1 MIVTWPYMTIRLI
14 VTWLSYNLSLGDRA
28 DTVLG
33 AGGPEASHAGGHC
46 EGDEGQ
52 KESQT
57 QPAHRG
63 GGAEPTNKF
72 MIVYL
77 GGGQVMETVESTLG
91 SNFAVVILYFVQ
103 WRVTYHTITR
113 QGD

>member
-1 MIVTWPYMTIRLI
+1 M
-14 VTWLSYNLSLGDRA
+14 WLSYNLSLGDRA

-63 GGAEPTNKF
+63 GGAEPTNK
-72 MIVYL
+72 IHDCVPWWWA
-77 GGGQVMETVESTLG
+77 
-91 SNFAVVILYFVQ
+91 SNGDC
-103 WRVTYHTITR
+103 RVCAGM
-113 QGD
+113 QFLQL